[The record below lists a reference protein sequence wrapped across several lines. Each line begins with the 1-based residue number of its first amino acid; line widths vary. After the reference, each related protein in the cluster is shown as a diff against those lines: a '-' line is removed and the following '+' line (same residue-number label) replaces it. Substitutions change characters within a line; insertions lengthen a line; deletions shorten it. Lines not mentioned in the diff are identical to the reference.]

1 MWLATP
7 KPNAP
12 AIGAPMSTASNTGR
26 PWALRKV
33 ASLVS
38 IGHSFSVS
46 TARSEGAWVTF
57 GRRAACDPARGAS
70 ELAAPCAVG
79 ERGLAFVRLELE
91 LVERARERRAQATAD
106 DDQVAA
112 RLADALHG
120 GQAGGR
126 RGARLRAGR
135 ARGRAR
141 QRRRGCSRPACE
153 RCSGRDQRC
162 SFVDSLAD
170 LLEGHSADADSRT
183 HKERV
188 EQ

>member
-91 LVERARERRAQATAD
+91 LVERAREGRAQATAD
-106 DDQVAA
+106 DDPVAA

-126 RGARLRAGR
+126 RGGLSPPAAAVHPGWSAPRPARLRAGR

-153 RCSGRDQRC
+153 RCCAR
-162 SFVDSLAD
+162 AP
-170 LLEGHSADADSRT
+170 
-183 HKERV
+183 
-188 EQ
+188 

>member
-106 DDQVAA
+106 DDPVAA
-112 RLADALHG
+112 RLADLLHG

-126 RGARLRAGR
+126 RGGLSPPAAAVHPGWSAAAAPCSAQSTPSSRPHATASARLFTPSLRKMLR
-135 ARGRAR
+135 T
-141 QRRRGCSRPACE
+141 RPAL
-153 RCSGRDQRC
+153 
-162 SFVDSLAD
+162 FVRRQP
-170 LLEGHSADADSRT
+170 G
-183 HKERV
+183 
-188 EQ
+188 

>member
-57 GRRAACDPARGAS
+57 GRRATCDPARGAS

-91 LVERARERRAQATAD
+91 LLESAREGRAQATARSEEHTSEL
-106 DDQVAA
+106 QS
-112 RLADALHG
+112 
-120 GQAGGR
+120 R
-126 RGARLRAGR
+126 R
-135 ARGRAR
+135 
-141 QRRRGCSRPACE
+141 
-153 RCSGRDQRC
+153 
-162 SFVDSLAD
+162 D
-170 LLEGHSADADSRT
+170 L
-183 HKERV
+183 V
-188 EQ
+188 C